1 MRRLPVSVVVEGSR
15 ITLEHDIEQMEL
27 AVLDPAEAIEL
38 AQQLLTAALKVD
50 PSTVLNN
57 MTSMLTAMIRP

>member
-1 MRRLPVSVVVEGSR
+1 VRRLPVSVVVEGSR